1 MLMNIII
8 KEKIYQR
15 YINTV
20 NTKIK
25 LKRSAVTSIV
35 IVKIIIVEIGG
46 NKIVVFVI
54 LCVVLLALSSFLILI
69 DNRDLIYC

>member
-15 YINTV
+15 YINIV
-20 NTKIK
+20 NTRIK
-25 LKRSAVTSIV
+25 LKRSAVINIV

-54 LCVVLLALSSFLILI
+54 LCVVLLVLSSFLIPI
-69 DNRDLIYC
+69 DNRDFIYY